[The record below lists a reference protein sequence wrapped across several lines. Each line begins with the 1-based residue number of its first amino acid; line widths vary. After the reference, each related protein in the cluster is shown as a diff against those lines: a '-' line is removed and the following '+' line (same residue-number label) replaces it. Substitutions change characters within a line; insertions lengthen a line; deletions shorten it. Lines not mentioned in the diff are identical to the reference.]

1 MICKNVYLFFYS
13 SSIRLNFLI
22 YLTVTDVL
30 AVEQEQSSAI
40 KKENKKPEIN
50 APKQHGMIDQDQIGE
65 KESQIIGKMLQ
76 RAALYKE
83 DSSGG
88 EEEETDD
95 WVT

>member
-1 MICKNVYLFFYS
+1 M
-13 SSIRLNFLI
+13 
-22 YLTVTDVL
+22 L
-30 AVEQEQSSAI
+30 AVEQEHSSAI
-40 KKENKKPEIN
+40 KKENKKPD
-50 APKQHGMIDQDQIGE
+50 AAKQPHGMIDQDQIGE

-95 WVT
+95 WVN